1 MEGDAMG
8 KKEILKIRCSDG
20 RSRKPGDIRG
30 NWVHEIRQPG
40 GILFPDLCA
49 LSISGSEQTSEMT
62 MLFAIDTMVA
72 LKKPEEIILVY
83 HTHCGAADVMNF
95 SESDVRNKHLA
106 WKKRLSE
113 RYPGV
118 TVRVL
123 KESHSECGE
132 NHFGHEELWLHEVA

>member
-1 MEGDAMG
+1 MR

-49 LSISGSEQTSEMT
+49 LSIAGSEQTSEMT
-62 MLFAIDTMVA
+62 MLIAIDTMVQ

-83 HTHCGAADVMNF
+83 HTHCGAADAIGV
-95 SESDVRNKHLA
+95 SEADIKTKYLA

-113 RYPGV
+113 RYPSI
-118 TVRVL
+118 TIRIL

-132 NHFGHEELWLHEVA
+132 NHFGHEELAFPEAA